1 MSEAS
6 RVPGSP
12 LLLYDG
18 VCALCNGAVTF
29 VLERDGSRKVR
40 FAPLQGETAARVLAE
55 HPELAGADSMIW
67 IDENGRALTRSA
79 AALAIARHVGSG
91 WAALAAASRIVP
103 SAVRD
108 ALYDLVARMR
118 YKTFGRY
125 DACPI
130 PPAEHR
136 ARFLP

>member
-18 VCALCNGAVTF
+18 VCALCNAAVTF
-29 VLERDGSRKVR
+29 VLKWDGSRTVR
-40 FAPLQGETAARVLAE
+40 FAPLQGETAARILAE
-55 HPELAGADSMIW
+55 RPGLAGIDSMIW
-67 IDENGRALTRSA
+67 VDEDGRVFTRSA
-79 AALAIARHVGSG
+79 AALAIARHVGGG
-91 WAALAAASRIVP
+91 WATLAALARIVP
-103 SAVRD
+103 TGLRD
-108 ALYDLVARMR
+108 ALYDLVARTR
-118 YKTFGRY
+118 YHVFGRY
-125 DACPI
+125 DVCTV

>member
-18 VCALCNGAVTF
+18 VCALCNAAVTF
-29 VLERDGSRKVR
+29 VLKWDGSRTVR

-55 HPELAGADSMIW
+55 RPGLAGIDSMIW
-67 IDENGRALTRSA
+67 VDADGRAFTRSA
-79 AALAIARHVGSG
+79 AALAIARHVGGG
-91 WAALAAASRIVP
+91 WATLAALARIIP
-103 SAVRD
+103 TGLRD
-108 ALYDLVARMR
+108 AIYDLVARMR
-118 YKTFGRY
+118 YRVFGRY
-125 DACPI
+125 DVCTV
-130 PPAEHR
+130 PPTEHR